1 MKGADH
7 KAKTLTGN
15 APNANTLVENLTPDE
30 MAGVEALLIEQRGL
44 INLSNVIHGL
54 NTGLPKNAARITAGK
69 KVLGLE

>member
-1 MKGADH
+1 
-7 KAKTLTGN
+7 
-15 APNANTLVENLTPDE
+15 

-44 INLSNVIHGL
+44 DNPTNVIHGL